1 MDNKTLTAI
10 KGVKVGHATDA
21 DNLTG
26 CTVVL
31 FDKDYPVAYASN
43 GGTPRT
49 YDTTTLE
56 QGKSFYR
63 KHALF
68 IADGAHLGLETAA
81 YIAEHYVSKILAMR
95 LEKT

>member
-10 KGVKVGHATDA
+10 KGVKVGHATA
-21 DNLTG
+21 LDNLTG

-31 FDKDYPVAYASN
+31 FEKDYPVAHTSN

-68 IADGAHLGLETAA
+68 IADGAHLGLETA
-81 YIAEHYVSKILAMR
+81 
-95 LEKT
+95 T